1 MEESMKRKLTAFSLM
16 VFSLV
21 LSKNAFS
28 QSSDLVNVPF
38 AFQVGSVQ
46 LPAGNYVIQQ
56 KSESHFVTICDVKTG
71 KAVFVLAGDPVA
83 LPIDAPAKLV
93 FHQYGG
99 QHFLAAV
106 YEGGG
111 RMARTFSPTAT
122 EKQLRGHQTAASK
135 EEMIAL
141 N

>member
-1 MEESMKRKLTAFSLM
+1 
-16 VFSLV
+16 
-21 LSKNAFS
+21 
-28 QSSDLVNVPF
+28 
-38 AFQVGSVQ
+38 
-46 LPAGNYVIQQ
+46 
-56 KSESHFVTICDVKTG
+56 
-71 KAVFVLAGDPVA
+71 
-83 LPIDAPAKLV
+83 LV

>member
-1 MEESMKRKLTAFSLM
+1 MKRKLTAFSLM

-28 QSSDLVNVPF
+28 QSSDQVYVPF
-38 AFQVGSVQ
+38 AFEAGSTHM
-46 LPAGNYVIQQ
+46 PAGNYLIQQ
-56 KSESHFVTICDVKTG
+56 KSESHFVTISDLKTG
-71 KAVFVLAGDPVA
+71 KAMFLLAGDPVA
-83 LPIDAPAKLV
+83 LPMDAPAKLV

-111 RMARTFSPTAT
+111 HMARTFSAT
-122 EKQLRGHQTAASK
+122 DAEKQLRGHQTAASK
-135 EEMIAL
+135 EELIAL